1 MRLMTY
7 MALSLGALWA
17 LSSPVMAV
25 TVNLLIE
32 SKGEPV
38 PGAIISFET
47 QDGEPIDADLFFEEL
62 AEVTADEPDNQTH
75 ETTPKITEFVADK
88 PIPTA
93 EDGSLT
99 AELSD
104 SFLDQNVVLVIRKDG
119 KLVKRQDLSVSNE
132 EKSLRIEAY
141 DPIDAG
147 IAIAIAQDN
156 TCKRGKICE
165 IGVRI
170 SNTGNGIYEGPLIV
184 SGTLV
189 GNWIKAAQSSDGWFC
204 IKGRRRT
211 TLCLV
216 DVALEPGADI
226 QHVFS
231 VHLPRNIGRN
241 PRNCFATEIGDETKG
256 GKRTLVAAIQL
267 GLAMN
272 GFDAGPGDG
281 LIGPKTR
288 HALNAYVDENKLQPE
303 IDQQLLFDHLFGIP
317 LSDYRRLGVNSD
329 SQCKSL
335 DVVRPAVAKKRSGRG
350 QNVTTR
356 ARQRS
361 NAIINQGISIGIG
374 LGLKALQRHVTR
386 RRGSSETGAAAPV
399 EPLD

>member
-7 MALSLGALWA
+7 MALSLGALWILA
-17 LSSPVMAV
+17 SPVMAV

-62 AEVTADEPDNQTH
+62 VEITADEPDPQAAKS
-75 ETTPKITEFVADK
+75 TPEIAEIVVDK

-119 KLVKRQDLSVSNE
+119 KLVKRQDLSISNE
-132 EKSLRIEAY
+132 EKSLRIEAF

-156 TCKRGKICE
+156 ICRRGKICE

-170 SNTGNGIYEGPLIV
+170 SNDGNGIYEGPLIV

-189 GNWIKAAQSSDGWFC
+189 GNWIKAAQSTDGWFC

-226 QHVFS
+226 QHIFS
-231 VHLPRNIGRN
+231 VPLPRNIGRN
-241 PRNCFATEIGDETKG
+241 PRNCFAPQIGDETEG
-256 GKRTLVAAIQL
+256 GKRTLLAAIQL

-272 GFDAGPGDG
+272 GFDAGPADG
-281 LIGPKTR
+281 LIGPKTLR
-288 HALNAYVDENKLQPE
+288 ALNAYVDVNKLQPE
-303 IDQQLLFDHLFGIP
+303 IDQQIFFEHLFGIP
-317 LSDYRRLGVNSD
+317 FSDYRRLAVNND

-335 DVVRPAVAKKRSGRG
+335 DVVRPVVAKSNAGSGR
-350 QNVTTR
+350 NVTTR

-386 RRGSSETGAAAPV
+386 RRGSSETGVAAPV